1 MSPNFSGNFI
11 LDIFLLALVL
21 LLPVP
26 TTPFL
31 VYLVINLSIIEF
43 LFLYLIASNLY
54 ISFVY
59 FAGSYLHKIRFHE
72 YLSRLN
78 ISSDNSKVLML
89 KKWKNS
95 ANKLAYEKLKGI
107 SIWDII
113 VIRTI
118 GIHATLVAFGSGMV
132 KSRFLNNIIANS
144 ILAIIDVLFYW
155 ALMGSGKIIFNR
167 LFPNIDVDYYL
178 KEYFFQ
184 TITISLIL
192 FYLIFFLIKIFKFY
206 KNKKISLKN

>member
-1 MSPNFSGNFI
+1 MSPTFTGNFI

-78 ISSDNSKVLML
+78 ISSGNSKVLML

-107 SIWDII
+107 SIWNII

-118 GIHATLVAFGSGMV
+118 GIHATLVSFGSGMV

-167 LFPNIDVDYYL
+167 FFPNIDVDYYL

-192 FYLIFFLIKIFKFY
+192 FYLIFFLIKIFNFY
-206 KNKKISLKN
+206 FNKKRNFKS